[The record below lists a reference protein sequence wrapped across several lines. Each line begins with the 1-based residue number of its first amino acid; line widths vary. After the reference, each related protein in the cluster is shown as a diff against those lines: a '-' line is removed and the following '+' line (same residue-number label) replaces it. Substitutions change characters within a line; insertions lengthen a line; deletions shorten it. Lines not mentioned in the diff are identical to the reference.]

1 MCPAAYLHALLTVA
15 LPKHDSSN
23 QLMAAEHTLPPV
35 SAACIYINIW
45 CVLWWSC
52 GARGLTSHAIRA
64 GCAIQRHLHST
75 RAHAARQVGF
85 PKRDP
90 GKLAM
95 ALANTHCTMWI
106 RCTKGSR
113 WARLGQ
119 LLGFARAT
127 SDKALTATI
136 WDVAVRC
143 SNFPYFKTHLHDTII
158 AAIQCLGNR

>member
-1 MCPAAYLHALLTVA
+1 MCHTEASDSPGAL
-15 LPKHDSSN
+15 
-23 QLMAAEHTLPPV
+23 
-35 SAACIYINIW
+35 
-45 CVLWWSC
+45 
-52 GARGLTSHAIRA
+52 
-64 GCAIQRHLHST
+64 
-75 RAHAARQVGF
+75 AARQVGF

-143 SNFPYFKTHLHDTII
+143 PGPSYPVPHALYPVPCTLYLLIV
-158 AAIQCLGNR
+158 CLV

>member
-1 MCPAAYLHALLTVA
+1 MH
-15 LPKHDSSN
+15 SS
-23 QLMAAEHTLPPV
+23 QEGR
-35 SAACIYINIW
+35 
-45 CVLWWSC
+45 VL
-52 GARGLTSHAIRA
+52 
-64 GCAIQRHLHST
+64 
-75 RAHAARQVGF
+75 RQVGF

-106 RCTKGSR
+106 RCSRGSR

-143 SNFPYFKTHLHDTII
+143 SGHVTTNV
-158 AAIQCLGNR
+158 A